1 MVKASGGNSVRLMRH
16 AHRYGR
22 HDGFGVVSTAVEMR
36 PAIDGSADKLRS
48 LSLQFTFI
56 YGSLPGMGKSPPDRA
71 GAAQT
76 SALAEDLRL
85 LIGTLKRRLRE
96 QGQGQDLPPSQVAV
110 LLRLE
115 RDGPATVSN
124 LARSEGMR
132 PQSMSAAIAALE
144 AAGLVRGAPD
154 PSDGRQTIMSLTDAC
169 RERLRTGRAARQDW
183 LSRTIAARL
192 APQEQQ
198 ELATAVR
205 LLKRL
210 VDD

>member
-1 MVKASGGNSVRLMRH
+1 MNN
-16 AHRYGR
+16 
-22 HDGFGVVSTAVEMR
+22 AVAR
-36 PAIDGSADKLRS
+36 TGSAR
-48 LSLQFTFI
+48 
-56 YGSLPGMGKSPPDRA
+56 
-71 GAAQT
+71 T

-96 QGQGQDLPPSQVAV
+96 QGQREDLPPSQVAV

-115 RDGPATVSN
+115 KDGPATVSS

-132 PQSMSAAIAALE
+132 PQSMSSAIAALE

-154 PSDGRQTIMSLTDAC
+154 PDDGRQTIMSLTDSC
-169 RERLRTGRAARQDW
+169 RERLRNGRAARQDW

-192 APQEQQ
+192 SAREQD
-198 ELATAVR
+198 ELAAAVG

-210 VDD
+210 IAD

>member
-1 MVKASGGNSVRLMRH
+1 ML
-16 AHRYGR
+16 
-22 HDGFGVVSTAVEMR
+22 FE
-36 PAIDGSADKLRS
+36 
-48 LSLQFTFI
+48 
-56 YGSLPGMGKSPPDRA
+56 PGMSSSSGRTVSAR
-71 GAAQT
+71 T
-76 SALAEDLRL
+76 SALAEELRL

-96 QGQGQDLPPSQVAV
+96 QGQWADLPPSQVAV

-115 RDGPATVSN
+115 KDGPATVSS

-132 PQSMSAAIAALE
+132 PQSMSSAIAALE

-154 PSDGRQTIMSLTDAC
+154 PDDGRQTIMSLTDTC

-192 APQEQQ
+192 SAQEQQ
-198 ELATAVR
+198 ELAAAVG
-205 LLKRL
+205 LLRRL

>member
-1 MVKASGGNSVRLMRH
+1 MNNSPGN
-16 AHRYGR
+16 
-22 HDGFGVVSTAVEMR
+22 AV
-36 PAIDGSADKLRS
+36 AA
-48 LSLQFTFI
+48 
-56 YGSLPGMGKSPPDRA
+56 RA
-71 GAAQT
+71 

-96 QGQGQDLPPSQVAV
+96 QGQRQDLPPSQVAV

-115 RDGPATVSN
+115 KHGPATVSG

-132 PQSMSAAIAALE
+132 PQSMSTAIAALE

-154 PSDGRQTIMSLTDAC
+154 PDDGRQTIMSLTDAC
-169 RERLRTGRAARQDW
+169 RERLRTSRAARQDW

-192 APQEQQ
+192 SPQEQQ
-198 ELATAVR
+198 ELAAAVR

-210 VDD
+210 VED

>member
-1 MVKASGGNSVRLMRH
+1 MNNSAARN
-16 AHRYGR
+16 
-22 HDGFGVVSTAVEMR
+22 
-36 PAIDGSADKLRS
+36 GSAR
-48 LSLQFTFI
+48 
-56 YGSLPGMGKSPPDRA
+56 
-71 GAAQT
+71 T

-96 QGQGQDLPPSQVAV
+96 QGQREDLQPSQVAV

-115 RDGPATVSN
+115 RAGPATVSS

-132 PQSMSAAIAALE
+132 PQSMSSAISALE
-144 AAGLVRGAPD
+144 AAGLVRGTPD
-154 PSDGRQTIMSLTDAC
+154 PDDGRQTIMSLTDSC

-192 APQEQQ
+192 SAREQD
-198 ELATAVR
+198 ELAAAVG

-210 VDD
+210 VAD

>member
-1 MVKASGGNSVRLMRH
+1 MNS
-16 AHRYGR
+16 
-22 HDGFGVVSTAVEMR
+22 S
-36 PAIDGSADKLRS
+36 PARTGSAR
-48 LSLQFTFI
+48 
-56 YGSLPGMGKSPPDRA
+56 
-71 GAAQT
+71 T

-96 QGQGQDLPPSQVAV
+96 QGQRDDMPPSQVAV

-115 RDGPATVSN
+115 RDGPATVSS

-132 PQSMSAAIAALE
+132 PQSMSSAIAALE

-154 PSDGRQTIMSLTDAC
+154 PDDGRQTIMSLTESC

-192 APQEQQ
+192 SAREQD
-198 ELATAVR
+198 ELAAAVG

-210 VDD
+210 VAD

>member
-1 MVKASGGNSVRLMRH
+1 MNNSAAR
-16 AHRYGR
+16 
-22 HDGFGVVSTAVEMR
+22 T
-36 PAIDGSADKLRS
+36 GSAR
-48 LSLQFTFI
+48 
-56 YGSLPGMGKSPPDRA
+56 
-71 GAAQT
+71 T

-96 QGQGQDLPPSQVAV
+96 QGQREDLPPSQVAV

-115 RDGPATVSN
+115 KNGPATVSS

-132 PQSMSAAIAALE
+132 PQSMSSAISALE

-154 PSDGRQTIMSLTDAC
+154 PDDGRQTIMSLTDTC

-192 APQEQQ
+192 SAREQD
-198 ELATAVR
+198 ELAAAVG

-210 VDD
+210 VAD

>member
-1 MVKASGGNSVRLMRH
+1 MTNSSGGPAV
-16 AHRYGR
+16 AH
-22 HDGFGVVSTAVEMR
+22 
-36 PAIDGSADKLRS
+36 
-48 LSLQFTFI
+48 
-56 YGSLPGMGKSPPDRA
+56 
-71 GAAQT
+71 T

-96 QGQGQDLPPSQVAV
+96 QGQGTDLPPSQVAV

-115 RDGPATVSN
+115 KHGPATVSA

-154 PSDGRQTIMSLTDAC
+154 PDDGRQTIMSLTDIC

-183 LSRTIAARL
+183 LSRTIAAKL
-192 APQEQQ
+192 SPKEQQ
-198 ELATAVR
+198 ELAAAVS

-210 VDD
+210 VED